1 MLCAYVICQR
11 FFRTLFAFIG
21 KITFIVTV
29 FYVPT
34 CSQNFYKFKGL
45 LNAIKMTI
53 ILICNCITKRTHHI
67 AGLKKSQSIYYSPP
81 FLCCFNTFWMSPD
94 YAWVF
99 GFFIICKGHPHYL
112 SFKDRL
118 VASKAVWFIPCSYW
132 WYCSPPFLLIFYLE
146 VPGPVILIIWVIKR
160 GRFNFAIGVGF
171 VVHLFIIPSRV
182 HFSPLSFYY

>member
-1 MLCAYVICQR
+1 MLCAYVICHR
-11 FFRTLFAFIG
+11 FFRTLFTFIS
-21 KITFIVTV
+21 KIIFIVTI

-81 FLCCFNTFWMSPD
+81 FL
-94 YAWVF
+94 
-99 GFFIICKGHPHYL
+99 
-112 SFKDRL
+112 
-118 VASKAVWFIPCSYW
+118 
-132 WYCSPPFLLIFYLE
+132 LIFYLE
-146 VPGPVILIIWVIKR
+146 VPGPVILIVRVIKR

-182 HFSPLSFYY
+182 HLSPLSFYY

>member
-1 MLCAYVICQR
+1 MLCAYVICHC
-11 FFRTLFAFIG
+11 FFRTLSAFIS
-21 KITFIVTV
+21 KITFIVTI

-132 WYCSPPFLLIFYLE
+132 WYCSPPFLMDF
-146 VPGPVILIIWVIKR
+146 
-160 GRFNFAIGVGF
+160 RFRSTRSS
-171 VVHLFIIPSRV
+171 HSHR
-182 HFSPLSFYY
+182 LSHKERMFQLRYRSWLRHTSLHNSK